1 MGKNILDIV
10 GDVEN
15 LEDGVMQRINSLD
28 ALEREEMN
36 AVLMSRGHEP
46 IHDKVWDG
54 GDNLVTMSR
63 AKIHPNQ
70 AGGDKAQ
77 FDIIISRATAN
88 IAATSLEAA
97 IFGQIHYEGG
107 YARGIVNPAPGGSF
121 VVTGG
126 IHDALPT
133 TVRIAHTVG
142 ANTDNINITCNQIN
156 YPSFLSSMGK
166 DLFRLSNIRYTLNDP
181 TQLSQFAELMEFRT
195 KSLFGKGGQNPVS
208 ISSFKKPEQF
218 QNGIIDIPVNVD
230 IDKETA
236 LVVSLAPLVVS
247 ITLSVFVSKFN
258 KLDAYNMN
266 SGVRATQ
273 YRRR

>member
-1 MGKNILDIV
+1 MKNILDIV

-28 ALEREEMN
+28 SLERSN
-36 AVLMSRGHEP
+36 LNSVLMSRGHEP
-46 IHDKVWDG
+46 IHNEVWEG
-54 GDNLVTMSR
+54 GDNLVQMSR

-70 AGGDKAQ
+70 GKGDKAQ
-77 FDIIISRATAN
+77 FDIIVSRTSAA
-88 IAATSLEAA
+88 IAGTSLEAA
-97 IFGQIHYEGG
+97 LFGQIHYEGG
-107 YARGIVNPAPGGSF
+107 YAKGILNPAPGGSF

-133 TVRIAHTVG
+133 LVRVAHTVG
-142 ANTDNINITCNQIN
+142 ANTDNIDITCNQVN
-156 YPSFLSSMGK
+156 YPTFLSSMGK

-181 TQLSQFAELMEFRT
+181 TQLVQFAELLEFRT
-195 KSLFGKGGQNPVS
+195 KSLFGKGGQNPISV
-208 ISSFKKPEQF
+208 SSFKDPNQF

-236 LVVSLAPLVVS
+236 LVISMAPIVVS
-247 ITLSVFVSKFN
+247 VTLSVFVSKFN

-266 SGVRATQ
+266 QGVKSTQ